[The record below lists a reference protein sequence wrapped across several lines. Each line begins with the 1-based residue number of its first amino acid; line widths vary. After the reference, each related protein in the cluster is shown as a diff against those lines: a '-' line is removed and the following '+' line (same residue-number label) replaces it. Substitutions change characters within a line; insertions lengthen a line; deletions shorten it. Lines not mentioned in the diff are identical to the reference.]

1 MDVFPDDASV
11 PPKVGEYAY
20 FDARLSNAAD
30 TTTHWMV
37 TTNTRPY
44 DVGCHYSLT
53 EEKDRQAFITC
64 HGVIS
69 KTNQRIINHGTRKT
83 NAFE

>member
-1 MDVFPDDASV
+1 MPLIPQNASI

-37 TTNTRPY
+37 TTNMPN
-44 DVGCHYSLT
+44 DVGCHYSLA

-69 KTNQRIINHGTRKT
+69 EINKRIQNYGRMI
-83 NAFE
+83 